1 MHQSILFRGDLY
13 LLYRKVKTKSIR
25 QGVGGVSRRYAY
37 LVSIYSRRG
46 SSFGHRVYRLLIV
59 VDGVQGF
66 IGSCGFT
73 YTIHRIVG
81 SKV

>member
-1 MHQSILFRGDLY
+1 MY

-25 QGVGGVSRRYAY
+25 QGVGGVSTEKGRYAY
-37 LVSIYSRRG
+37 LASIYSRRG
-46 SSFGHRVYRLLIV
+46 SSFGRRVYRLLIV
-59 VDGVQGF
+59 VDGVQDF
-66 IGSCGFT
+66 TGSCGFT

>member
-1 MHQSILFRGDLY
+1 MY

-25 QGVGGVSRRYAY
+25 QGVGGVSMAKGRYAY
-37 LVSIYSRRG
+37 LVSIYSHRG
-46 SSFGHRVYRLLIV
+46 SSFGRRVYRLLIV